1 MILASR
7 GFPFRGSED
16 VMSLP
21 RPCLEGG
28 TIALVAPGGKA
39 KCQERRADTPSN
51 QAGLPR
57 RLIPGIW
64 RGALLRWSLL
74 LCPACTSV
82 QPQGHG
88 LASLAAAIFPTT
100 VLKSLCDNDLL
111 RPKIGFD
118 LALSRHS
125 GSSAEISLLHWSL
138 PMNSLAIYCS
148 LVHYCMPPP
157 VHGPSGSR
165 APARRLPKIEQG
177 PTLPTKPSLS
187 YFSPTRRFRRT
198 NRPIPRNSSLATR
211 HPLSVDPAVDAR
223 SDRLACRLAIIRNAF
238 ALLASPKDNHLSV
251 MCLFPS
257 RKTTINQ

>member
-1 MILASR
+1 
-7 GFPFRGSED
+7 
-16 VMSLP
+16 MSLP

-138 PMNSLAIYCS
+138 PMNSLAIYCA

-177 PTLPTKPSLS
+177 PTLPTKPSLL
-187 YFSPTRRFRRT
+187 FFTDEAIPTDKSPHSSKL
-198 NRPIPRNSSLATR
+198 IPRHPSSLVGGPGGR
-211 HPLSVDPAVDAR
+211 RQERSVSLPVGHHPQCLCASCLPER
-223 SDRLACRLAIIRNAF
+223 QSSISDVPF
-238 ALLASPKDNHLSV
+238 PFPKDNHQSV
-251 MCLFPS
+251 MSVLCHLAS
-257 RKTTINQ
+257 

>member
-125 GSSAEISLLHWSL
+125 GSSAEISDLPSPLSTRHSQRSVVFPPTSL
-138 PMNSLAIYCS
+138 SSP
-148 LVHYCMPPP
+148 
-157 VHGPSGSR
+157 
-165 APARRLPKIEQG
+165 E
-177 PTLPTKPSLS
+177 LPTALCPLTKGHPLPGENRVRSAA
-187 YFSPTRRFRRT
+187 RFRQET
-198 NRPIPRNSSLATR
+198 T
-211 HPLSVDPAVDAR
+211 LSRYREIA
-223 SDRLACRLAIIRNAF
+223 
-238 ALLASPKDNHLSV
+238 
-251 MCLFPS
+251 
-257 RKTTINQ
+257 